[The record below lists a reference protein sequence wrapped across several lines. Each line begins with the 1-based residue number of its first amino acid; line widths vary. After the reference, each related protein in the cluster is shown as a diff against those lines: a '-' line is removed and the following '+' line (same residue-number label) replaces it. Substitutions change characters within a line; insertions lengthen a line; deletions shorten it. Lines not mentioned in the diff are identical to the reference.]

1 MSLIILSLMLNLLQF
16 IINII
21 IKFFITFFKFG
32 TFYLLHLSK
41 IRCYHLTKVRDNM
54 TIDDLINFLKKK
66 GFRDTLE
73 VLIQFKG
80 YKTDKHTFYNELN
93 KFSYYNSFFR
103 VKEDLVNKGLIAI
116 ELNNKKKYFKLTDKG
131 LDVYNKLVEIN
142 NLINNK

>member
-1 MSLIILSLMLNLLQF
+1 MSLIILSLLLNSYQF
-16 IINII
+16 IISII
-21 IKFFITFFKFG
+21 IKIFITFFKFV
-32 TFYLLHLSK
+32 TFSLLLHLSK
-41 IRCYHLTKVRDNM
+41 IRCFHLTKVRDSM

-103 VKEDLVNKGLIAI
+103 VKEDLINKGLIAI
-116 ELNNKKKYFKLTDKG
+116 ELNNKKKYVQLTDKG
-131 LDVYNKLVEIN
+131 LEVYNRLVEIN
-142 NLINNK
+142 NLINK